1 MLETVRNEAAELR
14 NFTITFL
21 SLLLYISL
29 IVAATDHEQ
38 ILRVSPVTL
47 PLLNVNIP
55 ILGFYWF
62 MPPFLFCMHL
72 YILVQ
77 HYLFSLHAFSFE
89 AALRQETPEM
99 QRNIRRRLGNLP
111 FLHSLLGRHEPMMR
125 GIMTFISVIS
135 LVIWPVFMFWWM
147 QARFRPYHDE
157 DLVLWQQGWLTVD
170 TFLLAYLW
178 AKTLDNSDSA
188 GRWWKKMGALW
199 AGILRI
205 CATDWRYTK
214 THLRYW
220 RSDVSVNRI
229 TPNPWRRRLCYL
241 TSWWRS
247 GMCLYNNN
255 KQRFKRYYASLGLM
269 MTGLARI
276 AFTLLLLL
284 AWIFSWSVSLVPDS
298 AQEKNLI
305 KRLAWIEAL
314 TEFDSINTA
323 EKSESDESNAHENHW
338 LLENVNS
345 SYISTA
351 GIFIMTTGERL
362 LFWPTA
368 RLHETRMID
377 DKTHLEQYDPARVS
391 E

>member
-1 MLETVRNEAAELR
+1 MNGANPLDQDLPNAEKMLETVRNEAAELR

-62 MPPFLFCMHL
+62 MPLFLFCMHL

-147 QARFRPYHDE
+147 QARFLPYHDE

-170 TFLLAYLW
+170 TFLLA
-178 AKTLDNSDSA
+178 
-188 GRWWKKMGALW
+188 
-199 AGILRI
+199 
-205 CATDWRYTK
+205 
-214 THLRYW
+214 
-220 RSDVSVNRI
+220 
-229 TPNPWRRRLCYL
+229 
-241 TSWWRS
+241 
-247 GMCLYNNN
+247 
-255 KQRFKRYYASLGLM
+255 
-269 MTGLARI
+269 
-276 AFTLLLLL
+276 
-284 AWIFSWSVSLVPDS
+284 
-298 AQEKNLI
+298 
-305 KRLAWIEAL
+305 
-314 TEFDSINTA
+314 
-323 EKSESDESNAHENHW
+323 
-338 LLENVNS
+338 
-345 SYISTA
+345 
-351 GIFIMTTGERL
+351 
-362 LFWPTA
+362 
-368 RLHETRMID
+368 
-377 DKTHLEQYDPARVS
+377 
-391 E
+391 